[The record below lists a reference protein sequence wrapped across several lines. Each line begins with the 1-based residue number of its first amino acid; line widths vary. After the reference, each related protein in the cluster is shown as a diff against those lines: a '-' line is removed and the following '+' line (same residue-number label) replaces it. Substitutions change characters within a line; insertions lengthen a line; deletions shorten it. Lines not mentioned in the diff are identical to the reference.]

1 MMKII
6 ISSTDE
12 ISTRIAL
19 EMQQPWEDG
28 RLKKCCRQPASV
40 ERFPTEDAVQ
50 VILGYYIS
58 RCPRAFWHW
67 SNLPRPPGWP
77 PMFYRERYMRSG
89 RSGRSGDLTCRSEAS
104 GIDFEAREVESTKPP
119 EPRWKIWRV
128 TWSHQISCM
137 VGIAVP
143 KTAGQMV

>member
-1 MMKII
+1 
-6 ISSTDE
+6 
-12 ISTRIAL
+12 
-19 EMQQPWEDG
+19 
-28 RLKKCCRQPASV
+28 
-40 ERFPTEDAVQ
+40 
-50 VILGYYIS
+50 
-58 RCPRAFWHW
+58 
-67 SNLPRPPGWP
+67 
-77 PMFYRERYMRSG
+77 MRSG